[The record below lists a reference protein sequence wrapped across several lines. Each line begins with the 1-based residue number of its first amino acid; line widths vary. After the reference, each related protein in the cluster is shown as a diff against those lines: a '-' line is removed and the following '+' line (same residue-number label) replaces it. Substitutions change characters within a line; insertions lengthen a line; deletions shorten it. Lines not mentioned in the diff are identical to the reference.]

1 MTPRAVRRPGRYRG
15 SRNGHSHLK
24 RWLGMVVV
32 VALLFFMAVNQHGL
46 LRLWRLQREQVRLE
60 VEIALLRERSNEL
73 RQVRTR
79 QDNDMQYIERLA
91 RERYRMVKKGEKVF
105 RVIPSENRP
114 AVGNRAQTP

>member
-15 SRNGHSHLK
+15 FRTGDSRLK
-24 RWLGMVVV
+24 RWLAMVVV
-32 VALLFFMAVNQHGL
+32 VALLFFLAVNQHGL

-60 VEIALLRERSNEL
+60 VEIALLRERSHEL

-79 QDNDMQYIERLA
+79 LDNDMQYIERLA

-105 RVIPSENRP
+105 RVIPSENQP